1 MEYQIKNVST
11 SFQLLKRKTTQP
23 PLYNMINEV
32 QINHQVLTSLPK
44 EALLSSTNVSTFLPL
59 PWSGGSNLAEISTT
73 PQYNHPRTWKACSV
87 TIVPT
92 MEVLI
97 TSEGPNGQMRS
108 RVCEKGAGLWL
119 TPSNLVSHHR
129 YSLHC
134 CHWDNN
140 QLRVTVLY

>member
-1 MEYQIKNVST
+1 MWST
-11 SFQLLKRKTTQP
+11 KLKMFQHPFNFWKEKQHNHHFIIWLMKL
-23 PLYNMINEV
+23 
-32 QINHQVLTSLPK
+32 INHQVLTSLPK

-108 RVCEKGAGLWL
+108 RACEKGAGLWL